1 MDQLNRSR
9 AILFAG
15 ILLGGY
21 IVLLIGLVYVGQQ
34 HLRQSLYDQA
44 HLALEKQAAA
54 VGYFITEQ
62 QGEVG
67 ELAGSS
73 ILDSFFANRALGMSM
88 QYGLRASL
96 LAVRDELERLRRRKQ
111 LQGASVY
118 SRISLVDKDGTVLIT
133 VGNATDQP
141 EKQRVTCPLD
151 TAVKGVSL
159 HLGTEKQDCKSHI
172 YATVEYRNQVS
183 GFIVA
188 EINLARALS
197 SLLQQPGNG
206 ELGNQLVLVAPE
218 GAIVISA
225 RGGDTAVE
233 QIDSDDLLAVPVP
246 GTDFML
252 QGSVVLGAG
261 QGLLTSPWFL
271 FALSLITLP
280 VLGGVYYLLRLN
292 NRNLLLQTRYFSSR
306 RRQKELRHFREQLDL
321 STDLCCQPWRAK
333 RRLVVPSSREAALLT
348 RRAHSARGEAK

>member
-1 MDQLNRSR
+1 M
-9 AILFAG
+9 
-15 ILLGGY
+15 
-21 IVLLIGLVYVGQQ
+21 
-34 HLRQSLYDQA
+34 
-44 HLALEKQAAA
+44 
-54 VGYFITEQ
+54 
-62 QGEVG
+62 
-67 ELAGSS
+67 S
-73 ILDSFFANRALGMSM
+73 ILG
-88 QYGLRASL
+88 
-96 LAVRDELERLRRRKQ
+96 RL
-111 LQGASVY
+111 
-118 SRISLVDKDGTVLIT
+118 
-133 VGNATDQP
+133 P
-141 EKQRVTCPLD
+141 
-151 TAVKGVSL
+151 
-159 HLGTEKQDCKSHI
+159 
-172 YATVEYRNQVS
+172 
-183 GFIVA
+183 
-188 EINLARALS
+188 
-197 SLLQQPGNG
+197 LLQQPGNG

-333 RRLVVPSSREAALLT
+333 RRLVVPSSREAA
-348 RRAHSARGEAK
+348 RAHSARGEAK

>member
-96 LAVRDELERLRRRKQ
+96 LAVRDELERLRQRKQ
-111 LQGASVY
+111 LHSCKGLPCTPESALWTKMVPCSSPSGMQ
-118 SRISLVDKDGTVLIT
+118 RINRK
-133 VGNATDQP
+133 N
-141 EKQRVTCPLD
+141 
-151 TAVKGVSL
+151 
-159 HLGTEKQDCKSHI
+159 
-172 YATVEYRNQVS
+172 S
-183 GFIVA
+183 G
-188 EINLARALS
+188 
-197 SLLQQPGNG
+197 
-206 ELGNQLVLVAPE
+206 
-218 GAIVISA
+218 
-225 RGGDTAVE
+225 
-233 QIDSDDLLAVPVP
+233 
-246 GTDFML
+246 
-252 QGSVVLGAG
+252 
-261 QGLLTSPWFL
+261 
-271 FALSLITLP
+271 LP
-280 VLGGVYYLLRLN
+280 VRWI
-292 NRNLLLQTRYFSSR
+292 
-306 RRQKELRHFREQLDL
+306 QL
-321 STDLCCQPWRAK
+321 
-333 RRLVVPSSREAALLT
+333 
-348 RRAHSARGEAK
+348 